1 MPCMSLILLAHPKGF
16 EPLASAFGGITTSSA
31 AYTKEHAMPRHH
43 TVITKKF
50 DFLHRQGYP
59 SLRYDFRPTAYVV
72 LTREVAPVMEEAH
85 G

>member
-1 MPCMSLILLAHPKGF
+1 
-16 EPLASAFGGITTSSA
+16 
-31 AYTKEHAMPRHH
+31 MPRHH